1 MSRICKKIAMFF
13 LRSTGTGGSKGS
25 RAKHARTDGKVY
37 ASCHHGH
44 LETFESGN
52 ENREVRVVF

>member
-1 MSRICKKIAMFF
+1 MFF
-13 LRSTGTGGSKGS
+13 LHSTGTGGSKGS
-25 RAKHARTDGKVY
+25 SAKHARTDGKVY
-37 ASCHHGH
+37 ASCRHGH